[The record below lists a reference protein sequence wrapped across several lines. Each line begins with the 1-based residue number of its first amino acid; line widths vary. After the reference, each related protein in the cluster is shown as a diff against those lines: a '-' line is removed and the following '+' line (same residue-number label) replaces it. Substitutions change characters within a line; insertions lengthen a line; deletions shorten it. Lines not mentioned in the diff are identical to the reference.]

1 MQSASVPFSPIKD
14 GRRILG
20 EKDTNACLS
29 PAHQNKDSVSVT
41 GTPVKRTLFTNAS
54 PKKLL
59 PSPVFA
65 GQKRT
70 RDQVDEADVNNGHV
84 QEPRGSE
91 DQSSQSTVGPD
102 AQQVCILTAQEP

>member
-1 MQSASVPFSPIKD
+1 MQSTSMHFSPVKD

-29 PAHQNKDSVSVT
+29 PAHQSKQSLSDAI
-41 GTPVKRTLFTNAS
+41 TPVKRTLFTNTS

-70 RDQVDEADVNNGHV
+70 RDQVEETDVHIGHA
-84 QEPRGSE
+84 QEPRGLEREST
-91 DQSSQSTVGPD
+91 QSTVKNVG
-102 AQQVCILTAQEP
+102 QQVSLQP

>member
-1 MQSASVPFSPIKD
+1 MQTAMIHFSPVKD

-20 EKDTNACLS
+20 DKDSNACLS
-29 PAHQNKDSVSVT
+29 PAHHTKHTLSNT
-41 GTPVKRTLFTNAS
+41 GTPTKQTLFTAPS

-70 RDQVDEADVNNGHV
+70 RDQVDNIEVSDGHL
-84 QEPRGSE
+84 QELRGVE
-91 DQSSQSTVGPD
+91 HGSSQSTI
-102 AQQVCILTAQEP
+102 QHTNEQVR